1 MHIQIILVCPFP
13 PKSYNR
19 DDFPEAGAVKKLK
32 QQKPSSKN
40 VPFIHRLSLCIPT

>member
-1 MHIQIILVCPFP
+1 MCIQIIFMRPFSFQ
-13 PKSYNR
+13 SYNR

-40 VPFIHRLSLCIPT
+40 VPKERWDEDFK